1 LACPVGAPVAEVNA
15 MAITQAATARHPI
28 VRFTAAPLAM
38 APDLLEESLRVPGAC
53 QLGLMVRL
61 LLGPFVTARIVGRL
75 V

>member
-1 LACPVGAPVAEVNA
+1 

-38 APDLLEESLRVPGAC
+38 ARDLLEKKSLRVPGAC
-53 QLGLMVRL
+53 QLGLMVGL